1 MADDLIFPQ
10 DGSLNLDSFSLED
23 LEADLHRSIPPDMS
37 QSNSS
42 TASESSPILI
52 DSSLTG
58 TKKQSE
64 FPSSESNQG
73 TAAALPVQPVD
84 GLAKVK
90 ALAKSRWMLIPL
102 GLILAL
108 ALSIPLVWGIGKVY
122 DHYLVPPESYGPER
136 LAEYANAD
144 KVIRDHLLNK
154 FEQLSH
160 AVTEN
165 NDELIDQALTEQSPR
180 REEVKQS
187 IASWHQFFSRYP
199 QFEDPE
205 YALQVYLVRNVK
217 VDAEKQTV
225 EAVADVS
232 AFSSYH
238 VSKQRLEK
246 SHDYVLW
253 VRLVYRDGD
262 WRLDDFRRLREGSPE
277 TDSISG
283 DNSSLAFFLS
293 DFPAHFGSRL

>member
-23 LEADLHRSIPPDMS
+23 LEADLHRSLPVDMA

-42 TASESSPILI
+42 IASDSPPIII
-52 DSSLTG
+52 DSSQAG

-64 FPSSESNQG
+64 SSSSESRHG
-73 TAAALPVQPVD
+73 TATAMPVEPVD
-84 GLAKVK
+84 RLAKVK
-90 ALAKSRWMLIPL
+90 ALAKSRWVLIPL
-102 GLILAL
+102 GLVLAL
-108 ALSIPLVWGIGKVY
+108 ALSIPLVWGIGKAY
-122 DHYLVPPESYGPER
+122 EHYLVPPEAYGPER
-136 LAEYANAD
+136 LAKYADAD

-154 FEQLSH
+154 FEQLSQ
-160 AVTEN
+160 AITEN

-187 IASWHQFFSRYP
+187 IAGWHQFFSRYP

-205 YALQVYLVRNVK
+205 YDLQVYLVRNVK

-246 SHDYVLW
+246 SQDYVLW

-262 WRLDDFRRLREGSPE
+262 WRLDDFRRLQGGSPE
-277 TDSISG
+277 TDAVSR
-283 DNSSLAFFLS
+283 DDSSLAFSLS